1 MKQHRY
7 KCLFT
12 CLLTHLLTHLLKGLA
27 QESRLPPTTKYSE
40 GNSYNILNHEILDE
54 TKFKIAMK
62 SMFQAANRQT
72 SSAILAKQKQE
83 GELRVDINEQRKMN
97 RVSYKRW
104 EQEID
109 RGYNFIN
116 TTNELHVPKAARP
129 ATVWSKVHTSN
140 PPQNSIPT
148 SNQDESRSSNKGM
161 PPLNH
166 LLTYLLTYFLSM
178 QR

>member
-12 CLLTHLLTHLLKGLA
+12 CLLTHSLTYLLTHLLKGLA

-83 GELRVDINEQRKMN
+83 GTHSLTY
-97 RVSYKRW
+97 SL
-104 EQEID
+104 
-109 RGYNFIN
+109 
-116 TTNELHVPKAARP
+116 T
-129 ATVWSKVHTSN
+129 
-140 PPQNSIPT
+140 
-148 SNQDESRSSNKGM
+148 
-161 PPLNH
+161 H
-166 LLTYLLTYFLSM
+166 LLTHSPTHSLTYSLTHLTTHSLTNL
-178 QR
+178 RRIACGY